1 MNDLCP
7 ICSSTIESGFT
18 SCPSCGFKLSGAT
31 EKFTPISMPDQNS
44 ASQPKRSA
52 QVAILKILRGGQIQ
66 ALYKLQGKEVSIGR
80 SPECSIFLNDMT
92 VSRRHAKIS
101 RLESGYV
108 IEDLNSY
115 NGVWVNNKN
124 IERMLL
130 VQGDLIQ
137 IGSFVLLFE
146 EE

>member
-7 ICSSTIESGFT
+7 ICAGTIEGGFT

-31 EKFTPISMPDQNS
+31 EKFTPINVPDQNS
-44 ASQPKRSA
+44 VSQPRRSA
-52 QVAILKILRGGQIQ
+52 QEAILKILRGGQIQ
-66 ALYKLQGKEVSIGR
+66 ALYKLQGSEVSIGR

-115 NGVWVNNKN
+115 NGVWVNNKS
-124 IERMLL
+124 IERILL